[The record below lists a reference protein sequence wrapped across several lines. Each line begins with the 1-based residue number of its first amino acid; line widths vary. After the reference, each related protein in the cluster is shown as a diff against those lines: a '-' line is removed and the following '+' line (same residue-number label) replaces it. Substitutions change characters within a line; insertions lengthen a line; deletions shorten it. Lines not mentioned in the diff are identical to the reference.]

1 MVDILVF
8 RATLEDVNI
17 LFAFLN
23 IFLGT
28 WKSVCRNSY
37 PEQHFPFTPF
47 FFFLVK
53 GLSETD
59 RGTSFIRTKDKTFW
73 STDIVDQIN
82 QHTSLLAGR
91 FYVGSTVISLH

>member
-1 MVDILVF
+1 MMNILVF
-8 RATLEDVNI
+8 SAALEDVNI

-37 PEQHFPFTPF
+37 PEQHFPFSPF
-47 FFFLVK
+47 FFFFKVK

-59 RGTSFIRTKDKTFW
+59 RGTSLIRIKNKTLW
-73 STDIVDQIN
+73 STDIV
-82 QHTSLLAGR
+82 TSW
-91 FYVGSTVISLH
+91 